1 MNPTAFPISDD
12 VPLTPMFRDNA
23 LKYPIRLLEVGQS
36 FSFPRD
42 KLVRMRTNVCRI
54 QNSTGRK
61 FTCRN
66 VTEGGKELARVWRV
80 K

>member
-36 FSFPRD
+36 FSLPRD
-42 KLVRMRTNVCRI
+42 KMAQIRSHVARI

-61 FTCRN
+61 FTCRK
-66 VTEGGKELARVWRV
+66 VTEGGKDLARVWRV